1 MCSVFAQSEVVT
13 LIAEGH
19 AVEDI
24 IHGLNLSVASRVL
37 ALGGQRKLESQVMI
51 TGGVAYNRGTVAA
64 IEEKLGKKLYTC
76 RNPEICGALGAALI
90 AWQGGI

>member
-1 MCSVFAQSEVVT
+1 
-13 LIAEGH
+13 
-19 AVEDI
+19 
-24 IHGLNLSVASRVL
+24 
-37 ALGGQRKLESQVMI
+37 MI

-64 IEEKLGKKLYTC
+64 IEEKLGKKLYTS